1 MMKLA
6 TPKRVTLPNGR
17 TFLARYKRV
26 KRTEFP
32 SNKMMRRTYMQ
43 RAAIRGNRRRVRA
56 QQQQGI
62 FDFVK
67 KIAKNPIVK
76 AIARK
81 GLEYAPGAYRN

>member
-1 MMKLA
+1 
-6 TPKRVTLPNGR
+6 
-17 TFLARYKRV
+17 
-26 KRTEFP
+26 
-32 SNKMMRRTYMQ
+32 MMRRTYMQ

-56 QQQQGI
+56 QQRQGI

>member
-1 MMKLA
+1 MKLA

-56 QQQQGI
+56 QQ
-62 FDFVK
+62 
-67 KIAKNPIVK
+67 
-76 AIARK
+76 
-81 GLEYAPGAYRN
+81 